1 MAIDFSWLITALNNI
16 VANINSFFSGIWG
29 SITQIA
35 NTGQG
40 IFAGLANFGGWIYQ
54 GFVDAFTRIYNG
66 LTWFGDQLRGGL
78 EWVGTQLANA
88 YNFIASN
95 LFSFGQW
102 LWAGIQGFA
111 NMVVNGV
118 IYMANSIWGFL
129 VNSWTTIYTAITS
142 YKTAIDSWW
151 GGLMIAFRNK
161 MKASLMFSVTTYIA
175 WNSAM
180 KIPEAK
186 SLKDIAYGLGGILL
200 SPFPAYLISEMIDVM
215 IPTPTTT
222 TFKVTPD
229 FGAIDITPPTL
240 NPYAPV
246 PPTPEAPI
254 ALGVGVGVVVT
265 PSAISMGSFEGIAA
279 TVVTGEAV
287 SESEEESS
295 IQNDVTVEVETEAI

>member
-1 MAIDFSWLITALNNI
+1 LAIDFSWLITALNNI
-16 VANINSFFSGIWG
+16 ATNINAFFQSIW
-29 SITQIA
+29 TQVQNII

-40 IFAGLANFGGWIYQ
+40 IFAGLVNFGGWLYQ
-54 GFVDAFTRIYNG
+54 GLVDAFTRIYSG

-78 EWVGTQLANA
+78 EWIGTQLANA

-111 NMVVNGV
+111 NMVVNGI

-142 YKTAIDSWW
+142 YKTAIDTWW
-151 GGLMIAFRNK
+151 GGLMTAFRNK

-186 SLKDIAYGLGGILL
+186 SLTDIAYGLGGILL
-200 SPFPAYLISEMIDVM
+200 SPFPAYLISEMIDVL

-240 NPYAPV
+240 APYAPI

-254 ALGVGVGVVVT
+254 SLGVGVGITVT
-265 PSAISMGSFEGIAA
+265 PSAISTLIFDGMVSPTVTA
-279 TVVTGEAV
+279 TPEAETIDV
-287 SESEEESS
+287 SAQSAD
-295 IQNDVTVEVETEAI
+295 ITVEVSTELI